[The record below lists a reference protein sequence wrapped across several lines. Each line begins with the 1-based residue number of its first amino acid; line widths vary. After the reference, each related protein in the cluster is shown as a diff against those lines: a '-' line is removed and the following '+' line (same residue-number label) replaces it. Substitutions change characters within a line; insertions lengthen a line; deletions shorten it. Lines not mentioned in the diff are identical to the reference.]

1 MFHHFFLQAAASDQ
15 HPHCGRHP
23 RLLPL
28 LAAAQHPQLA
38 AGQYEHVIAFN
49 PDIHIDTFIEKIIHP
64 KIACAPFST

>member
-1 MFHHFFLQAAASDQ
+1 MFHHFLQAAASNQ
-15 HPHCGRHP
+15 HPHRGCHP

-38 AGQYEHVIAFN
+38 AGQYDRVTGLN
-49 PDIHIDTFIEKIIHP
+49 PDIHIDTSIEKIIHP